1 MRMGKGPE
9 RRVERTL
16 LSRSSCVAGLLA
28 LFTLIGCSPKSAP
41 MPPDGHVF
49 LTVVILQ
56 NGGPGILPDCLVRLE
71 PLFGEPATV
80 TPSSGTSN
88 QDGRVEFVQPHG
100 SDEIFADCP
109 GVAPSG
115 PQLADLEGPGITYA
129 EHQVIAGTPQE

>member
-1 MRMGKGPE
+1 MGKGPE

-16 LSRSSCVAGLLA
+16 LSRSSCVAGLFA
-28 LFTLIGCSPKSAP
+28 LFTLIGCSAKSAP

-49 LTVVILQ
+49 LTVVVLQ
-56 NGGPGILPDCLVRLE
+56 NGGSGVLPDCLVRLE

-88 QDGRVEFVQPHG
+88 RRAGLSLYSPTGHTKFSP
-100 SDEIFADCP
+100 DCP
-109 GVAPSG
+109 GVARSG